1 MLITQFGSISR
12 TEDGILTDSSARK
25 LRFSEFRNRSLQYRY
40 GCAVGITHVPG
51 SRAKPGIMRLNT
63 TTRLSKKV
71 FGDFNFIE
79 LTIPK
84 DFVKICRFPART
96 PARGPA

>member
-1 MLITQFGSISR
+1 
-12 TEDGILTDSSARK
+12 
-25 LRFSEFRNRSLQYRY
+25 
-40 GCAVGITHVPG
+40 
-51 SRAKPGIMRLNT
+51 MRLNT

-84 DFVKICRFPART
+84 DFVKICRISVDSPSGLPQSLLERSDKIQVSEDFLRKSST
-96 PARGPA
+96 KVVL